1 MELAALAISAA
12 TLLAK
17 SFIDAAASDAGKSS
31 WSGARRLY
39 ESIRDKFAGQP
50 YAEMSL
56 ERVQAQ
62 PESRAGVESLAGFLE
77 ASAAQDPEFRRW
89 LIDLVTEA
97 DAAEPVGAV
106 VNQFF
111 GDVRIGKHVTMRDVH
126 GTVNI

>member
-1 MELAALAISAA
+1 MDLAALAISAA
-12 TLLAK
+12 PLLAK
-17 SFIDAAASDAGKSS
+17 SSIDAAASDAGKSS

-77 ASAAQDPEFRRW
+77 ASAAQDPEVPRW
-89 LIDLVTEA
+89 LIELVTEA
-97 DAAEPVGAV
+97 DAAETVRAV
-106 VNQFF
+106 VEQ
-111 GDVRIGKHVTMRDVH
+111 VLRD
-126 GTVNI
+126 